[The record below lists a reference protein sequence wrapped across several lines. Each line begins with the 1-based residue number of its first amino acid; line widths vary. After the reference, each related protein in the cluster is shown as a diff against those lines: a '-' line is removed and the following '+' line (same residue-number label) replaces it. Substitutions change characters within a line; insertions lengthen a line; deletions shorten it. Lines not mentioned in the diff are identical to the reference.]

1 MNRENV
7 VAAANKRRHNIS
19 AALEST
25 NCYYFDERT
34 MEDRTRLH
42 DQITEILGR
51 NVSYTM
57 EFQITSEKIIT
68 EYLI

>member
-1 MNRENV
+1 MNRGDL

-19 AALEST
+19 AASEST
-25 NCYYFDERT
+25 NCYNFDERT
-34 MEDRTRLH
+34 IEDRTRFY
-42 DQITEILGR
+42 DQITEILGQ

-57 EFQITSEKIIT
+57 EFQITTEKIIT